1 MRANPW
7 IRFKDM
13 KISAKLGLG
22 FGAFV
27 LLALLVAASS
37 YVGSRAAT
45 NKINLTGSVRM
56 PVALT
61 ASQAQTD
68 LLRMMSELRG
78 YLALGDREYW
88 DNYLV
93 SDRAFRADLAALEE
107 LKPDFDALN
116 AARFDQLKSVY
127 AEWSALPDRLY
138 RLRNDQLE
146 REPAYR
152 LLATDGV
159 RSAGRVLIDMNSL
172 IDAPREAS
180 SQSVTQLQ
188 EMAQFEASFA
198 AMLSA
203 LRGYTT
209 TRNRIFRQE
218 YEVNRAA
225 NDISWEQVW
234 GKRDSLPAD
243 QQLLLGQVRES
254 RQAFLAL
261 PDQIFPLLESDRWRE
276 DLYLFRAEALPLT
289 DRMNGLL
296 GEMTSDQQTQLVTDL
311 DDGRR
316 SLAAANR
323 QIIAAGVVAVL
334 IGLVLA
340 FVSRAR
346 IAAPIRRLTAVAERI
361 QGGDLAAQARVESR
375 DEIGILARTFN
386 SMTGQLR
393 ATLTQVRKE
402 KTRADSL
409 LNVVIPLGVQL
420 SSEKDFNLLLE
431 RTVVEAKTFCHADG
445 GLLYLRTDEGMLKP
459 VIVRYDPRGVALGG
473 ATGGPVDRP
482 AVPLTAPAG
491 EGQMCPIPVQVAL
504 SGRSLNLDLSPGGP
518 YGTVPSQRPPVG
530 EDGSQR
536 GGAQAAGYDLG
547 LETAEIGGAGPAS
560 VLAIPLVNNAGV
572 VLGVL
577 ELLDAVDPEGGR
589 PIPFDANLQQMM
601 ESFSS
606 LAVAALEA
614 YIREQSL
621 RQEIRQL
628 RIEIDEVK
636 RQQEVSEIVETDFF
650 QDLQARARAMRGPKS
665 PPLASE

>member
-7 IRFKDM
+7 THFKDM

-37 YVGSRAAT
+37 YAGSRAAT
-45 NKINLTGSVRM
+45 VKINLTGSVRM

-88 DNYLV
+88 EGYLD
-93 SDRAFRADLAALEE
+93 SERAFQADLAALEG
-107 LKPDFDALN
+107 LKPDFDVLN
-116 AARFDQLKSVY
+116 ATRFDQLKE
-127 AEWSALPDRLY
+127 AHGEWSALPDRLY

-159 RSAGRVLIDMNSL
+159 RSAGRVLINMNNL

-180 SQSVTQLQ
+180 SQSVAQLQ

-225 NDISWEQVW
+225 NDISWDLVW
-234 GKRDSLPAD
+234 SKRGSLPSD
-243 QQLLLGQVRES
+243 QQALLEEVRQGRE
-254 RQAFLAL
+254 AFLSL
-261 PDQIFPLLESDRWRE
+261 PDQILPLLEGDRWRE
-276 DLYLFRAEALPLT
+276 DLYLFRTEAVPLT
-289 DRMNGLL
+289 DRMSRLL
-296 GEMTSDQQTQLVTDL
+296 GELTTDQQAQLVTDL

-323 QIIAAGVVAVL
+323 QIIAAGIVAVL

-346 IAAPIRRLTAVAERI
+346 IAAPIRRLTSVAERI
-361 QGGDLAAQARVESR
+361 QRGDLAAQAQVESR

-420 SSEKDFNLLLE
+420 SSEKDFNL
-431 RTVVEAKTFCHADG
+431 
-445 GLLYLRTDEGMLKP
+445 
-459 VIVRYDPRGVALGG
+459 
-473 ATGGPVDRP
+473 
-482 AVPLTAPAG
+482 
-491 EGQMCPIPVQVAL
+491 
-504 SGRSLNLDLSPGGP
+504 
-518 YGTVPSQRPPVG
+518 
-530 EDGSQR
+530 
-536 GGAQAAGYDLG
+536 
-547 LETAEIGGAGPAS
+547 
-560 VLAIPLVNNAGV
+560 
-572 VLGVL
+572 
-577 ELLDAVDPEGGR
+577 
-589 PIPFDANLQQMM
+589 
-601 ESFSS
+601 
-606 LAVAALEA
+606 
-614 YIREQSL
+614 
-621 RQEIRQL
+621 
-628 RIEIDEVK
+628 
-636 RQQEVSEIVETDFF
+636 
-650 QDLQARARAMRGPKS
+650 
-665 PPLASE
+665 

>member
-1 MRANPW
+1 
-7 IRFKDM
+7 
-13 KISAKLGLG
+13 
-22 FGAFV
+22 
-27 LLALLVAASS
+27 
-37 YVGSRAAT
+37 
-45 NKINLTGSVRM
+45 
-56 PVALT
+56 
-61 ASQAQTD
+61 
-68 LLRMMSELRG
+68 
-78 YLALGDREYW
+78 
-88 DNYLV
+88 
-93 SDRAFRADLAALEE
+93 
-107 LKPDFDALN
+107 
-116 AARFDQLKSVY
+116 
-127 AEWSALPDRLY
+127 
-138 RLRNDQLE
+138 
-146 REPAYR
+146 
-152 LLATDGV
+152 
-159 RSAGRVLIDMNSL
+159 
-172 IDAPREAS
+172 
-180 SQSVTQLQ
+180 
-188 EMAQFEASFA
+188 
-198 AMLSA
+198 
-203 LRGYTT
+203 
-209 TRNRIFRQE
+209 
-218 YEVNRAA
+218 
-225 NDISWEQVW
+225 
-234 GKRDSLPAD
+234 
-243 QQLLLGQVRES
+243 
-254 RQAFLAL
+254 
-261 PDQIFPLLESDRWRE
+261 
-276 DLYLFRAEALPLT
+276 
-289 DRMNGLL
+289 MNGLL

-482 AVPLTAPAG
+482 AVPLTAPSG
-491 EGQMCPIPVQVAL
+491 EGRERPIPVQVTL
-504 SGRSLNLDLSPGGP
+504 SGRSLNLDLCEN
-518 YGTVPSQRPPVG
+518 SQASEYDVRL
-530 EDGSQR
+530 EMAET
-536 GGAQAAGYDLG
+536 GGAA
-547 LETAEIGGAGPAS
+547 PAS

-577 ELLDAVDPEGGR
+577 ELLDAADPEGGR
-589 PIPFDANLQQMM
+589 PIPFDAHLQQMM

-621 RQEIRQL
+621 RQEIRKL

-650 QDLQARARAMRGPKS
+650 QDLQARARAMRSPKN
-665 PPLASE
+665 PPLPSE

>member
-13 KISAKLGLG
+13 SISAKLGVG
-22 FGAFV
+22 FGVFV

-37 YVGSRAAT
+37 YAGSRAAT
-45 NKINLTGSVRM
+45 HRINITGSVRM
-56 PVALT
+56 PAALT

-88 DNYLV
+88 DSYLA
-93 SDRAFRADLAALEE
+93 SERAFQADLAALEG

-116 AARFDQLKSVY
+116 ATRFDQLREAY
-127 AEWSALPDRLY
+127 GEWSALPDRLY

-146 REPAYR
+146 RQPAYR

-159 RSAGRVLIDMNSL
+159 RSAGRVLINMNSL

-180 SQSVTQLQ
+180 SQSVAQLQ

-225 NDISWEQVW
+225 NDISWSQVW
-234 GKRDSLPAD
+234 SVRGSLPAD
-243 QQLLLGQVRES
+243 QQLLEEVRQGREV
-254 RQAFLAL
+254 FLSL
-261 PDQIFPLLESDRWRE
+261 PEQIFPLLEGDRWRE
-276 DLYLFRAEALPLT
+276 DLYLFRTEAVPLT
-289 DRMNGLL
+289 DRMNSLL
-296 GEMTSDQQTQLVTDL
+296 GELTSDQQTQLVTDL
-311 DDGRR
+311 DHGRR

-323 QIIAAGVVAVL
+323 QIIAAGVAAVL

-346 IAAPIRRLTAVAERI
+346 IAAPIRQLTAVAERI

-445 GLLYLRTDEGMLKP
+445 GLLYLRTAEETLKP
-459 VIVRYDPRGVALGG
+459 VIVR
-473 ATGGPVDRP
+473 
-482 AVPLTAPAG
+482 
-491 EGQMCPIPVQVAL
+491 
-504 SGRSLNLDLSPGGP
+504 
-518 YGTVPSQRPPVG
+518 
-530 EDGSQR
+530 
-536 GGAQAAGYDLG
+536 
-547 LETAEIGGAGPAS
+547 
-560 VLAIPLVNNAGV
+560 
-572 VLGVL
+572 
-577 ELLDAVDPEGGR
+577 
-589 PIPFDANLQQMM
+589 
-601 ESFSS
+601 
-606 LAVAALEA
+606 
-614 YIREQSL
+614 
-621 RQEIRQL
+621 
-628 RIEIDEVK
+628 
-636 RQQEVSEIVETDFF
+636 
-650 QDLQARARAMRGPKS
+650 
-665 PPLASE
+665 

>member
-1 MRANPW
+1 VEHRGLETGVAMRANPW
-7 IRFKDM
+7 TRFKDM
-13 KISAKLGLG
+13 RISAKLGLG

-37 YVGSRAAT
+37 YAGSRSAT

-68 LLRMMSELRG
+68 LLRMMSDIRG
-78 YLALGDREYW
+78 YLALGDRGYW
-88 DNYLV
+88 DSYLA
-93 SDRAFRADLAALEE
+93 SERAFQADLAALEG

-116 AARFDQLKSVY
+116 AARFDQLKGAY
-127 AEWSALPDRLY
+127 GEWSALPDRLY

-159 RSAGRVLIDMNSL
+159 RSAGQVLINMNSL

-180 SQSVTQLQ
+180 DQSVAQLQ

-225 NDISWEQVW
+225 NDISWSQVW
-234 GKRDSLPAD
+234 SQRDSLPAD
-243 QQLLLGQVRES
+243 QQQLLEEVRQGRE
-254 RQAFLAL
+254 AFLSL
-261 PDQIFPLLESDRWRE
+261 PDRIFPLLEGDRWRE
-276 DLYLFRAEALPLT
+276 DLYLFRAEAMPLT
-289 DRMNGLL
+289 DRMNTLL
-296 GEMTSDQQTQLVTDL
+296 GELTSDQQTQLVTDL

-323 QIIAAGVVAVL
+323 QIIAAGVAAVL

-445 GLLYLRTDEGMLKP
+445 GLLYLRTDEGTLKP

-473 ATGGPVDRP
+473 ATGGPVDRA
-482 AVPLTAPAG
+482 AVLLAEPPG
-491 EGQMCPIPVQVAL
+491 GGQARPIPVQVTL
-504 SGRSLNLDLSPGGP
+504 SGRSLNLDLS
-518 YGTVPSQRPPVG
+518 
-530 EDGSQR
+530 EDFQSS
-536 GGAQAAGYDLG
+536 GYDLG
-547 LETAEIGGAGPAS
+547 LETAESGGDAPAS

-577 ELLDAVDPEGGR
+577 ELLDAVDPESGR
-589 PIPFDANLQQMM
+589 RIPFDANLQQMM

-650 QDLQARARAMRGPKS
+650 QDLQARARAMRGRRS
-665 PPLASE
+665 QPLAPE

>member
-1 MRANPW
+1 MRPNPW
-7 IRFKDM
+7 TSFKDM
-13 KISAKLGLG
+13 RISAKLGLG

-27 LLALLVAASS
+27 LLALLVAVSS
-37 YVGSRAAT
+37 YVGSSAAT

-68 LLRMMSELRG
+68 LLRMMSDIRG

-88 DNYLV
+88 DNYRQ
-93 SDRAFRADLAALEE
+93 SDRAFQADLAALEG

-116 AARFDQLKSVY
+116 GARFDQLREAY
-127 AEWSALPDRLY
+127 GEWSALPDRLY

-159 RSAGRVLIDMNSL
+159 RSAGRVLIGMNSL
-172 IDAPREAS
+172 IDAPREAT
-180 SQSVTQLQ
+180 SQSVAQLQ

-218 YEVNRAA
+218 YEVNLAS
-225 NDISWEQVW
+225 NEISWGQVW
-234 GKRDSLPAD
+234 NKRSSLPGD
-243 QQLLLGQVRES
+243 QQVLLDQVRES
-254 RQAFLAL
+254 REAFLGL
-261 PDQIFPLLESDRWRE
+261 PEQIFPILEGDRWRM
-276 DLYLFRAEALPLT
+276 DLYLFRTEALPLT
-289 DRMNGLL
+289 DRMNSLL

-311 DDGRR
+311 DDGRQ

-323 QIIAAGVVAVL
+323 QIIAAGIAAVL

-346 IAAPIRRLTAVAERI
+346 IAAPIRRLTSVAERI

-431 RTVVEAKTFCHADG
+431 RTVVEARTFCHADG
-445 GLLYLRTDEGMLKP
+445 GLLYLRTDEGTLKP
-459 VIVRYDPRGVALGG
+459 VIVRYDPRGVVLGG
-473 ATGGPVDRP
+473 ATGGPVDRA
-482 AVPLTAPAG
+482 AVPLTAPSG
-491 EGQMCPIPVQVAL
+491 EGQMCPIPVQVTL
-504 SGRSLNLDLSPGGP
+504 SGRSVNLDL
-518 YGTVPSQRPPVG
+518 R
-530 EDGSQR
+530 D
-536 GGAQAAGYDLG
+536 GAQAAGYDLG

-560 VLAIPLVNNAGV
+560 VLAIPLVNNARV

-577 ELLDAVDPEGGR
+577 ELLDAKDPEGDR

-636 RQQEVSEIVETDFF
+636 RQQQVSEIVESDFF
-650 QDLQARARAMRGPKS
+650 QDLQARARAMRGRKS
-665 PPLASE
+665 PPLAPE